1 MNEALPVA
9 DTLKYTF
16 PEELP
21 ISARAD
27 EIAALLQEKRIVIVC
42 GATGSG
48 KTTQLPKIALKAGC
62 GRHGRIGCT
71 QPRRIAA
78 SSLCKR
84 VSSELN
90 VASGGIVGYKVRFD
104 DNTTKDTL
112 IKFMT
117 DGILL
122 AETREDR
129 LLRQYDCIILD
140 EVHERTLNIDFL
152 LGCLKLIMQKR
163 NDLKLIVSS
172 ATLESGR
179 ISEFFDGAP
188 VVEVEGRT
196 YPVED
201 VWLPPEEETELP
213 ETVADGVKFLTDMD
227 PRGDI
232 LVFLPGEREIRE
244 CTDMLR
250 GRGIPQENLLP
261 LFGRLSSGEQQ
272 RVFSPSGHRR
282 IILATNVAETSL
294 TIPGIR
300 YVVDTGLVRL
310 SRYNPRSRIQE
321 LRVETVSKASS
332 MQRRGR
338 CGRTR
343 DGICVHLYSEEDF
356 QNAADFTPPEIQRA
370 SLAGVILQMASL
382 NLPPLG
388 KFPLVDEPAPALIR
402 EGYRALDD
410 IGAVAGPDH
419 RITKLGRLLSSMP
432 VDPHLGK
439 MLLEAKQ
446 KKVLPEMLVIA
457 AFLSIQDPAE
467 RPFEKA
473 AEADGAHRKFASDK
487 SDFLGILTLW
497 NAIRKA
503 YSEAN
508 GSYQAI
514 RRFAKTNYYNYRR
527 LREWENLVD
536 DLNDVLPNRLP
547 MQAKNLVIEL
557 ERVSY
562 DALHTSILSGIP
574 RNLSCFEPEQKLYSD
589 MASKKFI
596 MFPGSGMAKRKNT
609 PKWLMFFSLME
620 TSRVFSRCNAEA
632 KPEWLEQVAPQLCSK
647 VYDAAEWDQESGF
660 VYAREKIR
668 AGALLIHPGRRR
680 HYGAVNPVEARKIF
694 IQQGLATGLA
704 YSRGTWLEKFSKE
717 INRLRDYEIRLRRPD
732 SLVQDVFLEQWFEE
746 HLPEHINSTADILKD
761 WIAVHKDYAPDI
773 KIMLEEAGGFDP
785 KDYPDFLVSSGERF
799 KLKYKFDPGESKD
812 GLFLLVPDDNLNLL
826 DRYLPDYL
834 VPGMLQE
841 KVEFLL
847 KTLPKMQR
855 LKLNPLRETAEFF
868 ALSCQDGTVFTDQP
882 LTDALSG
889 WLEEN
894 YDVRPEFDPER
905 LPEHLV
911 MKLAILNENG
921 KISKILREYP
931 SEPGRS
937 SALGATVSSVKKW
950 SAVQC
955 KDWPG
960 DFPQTVNISGKSGTI
975 GYPALTAEALTVGT
989 RVFLKEC
996 EAIHSQRQGLV
1007 KLFSILQ
1014 PGLMKQL
1021 RSGAKLPGNILMT
1034 FFMEYKDWQS
1044 DAADNA
1050 VLKGFGCPPESI
1062 HSEQLFRS
1070 ALERARGESWGCLE
1084 KDLLFLKEIFSLY
1097 EKLLPFYKKLRGDSD
1112 SAMEIKAHLKL
1123 LFRPGFLRFTEALEH
1138 YPRYLK
1144 ALSVR
1149 AQRASNSL
1157 ASDAAKGVDLKPW
1170 IEKQRLAL
1178 EMVPAVRT
1186 APGLVDF
1193 FLLVEEAK
1201 INRYAPEIRTLG
1213 KTGTSALEKAWNE
1226 VRLG

>member
-1 MNEALPVA
+1 MEKKLRIA
-9 DTLKYTF
+9 DSLNYSF

-21 ISARAD
+21 ISKHAE
-27 EIAALLQEKRIVIVC
+27 EIAGLLREKRVVIVC

-62 GRHGRIGCT
+62 GRNGRIGCT

-90 VASGGIVGYKVRFD
+90 VAPGGIVGYKVRFD
-104 DNTTKDTL
+104 DNTSKDTL

-152 LGCLKLIMQKR
+152 LGCLKLILQKR
-163 NDLKLIVSS
+163 SDLRLIVSS
-172 ATLESGR
+172 ATLESSR
-179 ISEFFDGAP
+179 LSAFFDNAP
-188 VVEVEGRT
+188 VVEVEGRM

-201 VWLPPEEETELP
+201 VWLPPEEDMDLPESVAEGVRFITEL
-213 ETVADGVKFLTDMD
+213 DSS
-227 PRGDI
+227 GDI

-250 GRGIPQENLLP
+250 GRGIPAGTLLP

-272 RVFSPSGHRR
+272 RVFSPSNQRR

-321 LRVETVSKASS
+321 LRVEHVSRASAL
-332 MQRRGR
+332 QRRGR

-343 DGICVHLYSEEDF
+343 DGVCVHLYSEEVF
-356 QNAADFTPPEIQRA
+356 SESAEFTPPEIQRT

-388 KFPLVDEPAPALIR
+388 LFPLVDEPASALIR
-402 EGYRALDD
+402 EGYRELDD
-410 IGAVAGPDH
+410 IGAVSGQDH
-419 RITKLGRLLSSMP
+419 RITKLGRILSSMP
-432 VDPHLGK
+432 VDPQLGK
-439 MLLEAKQ
+439 MLLEARHR
-446 KKVLPEMLVIA
+446 KVLPEMLVIS

-473 AEADGAHRKFASDK
+473 ADADGAHRKFASEK

-497 NAIRKA
+497 NGVRNV
-503 YSEAN
+503 YSDAG
-508 GSYQAI
+508 GSYQAVK
-514 RRFAKTNYYNYRR
+514 RFAKLNYYNYRR

-536 DLNDVLPNRLP
+536 DLNDVLPDRLSV
-547 MQAKNLVIEL
+547 QARNLVFDL
-557 ERVSY
+557 ERIHY
-562 DALHTSILSGIP
+562 DGLHTSILSGIP
-574 RNLSCFEPEQKLYSD
+574 RNLSCYDPELKQYSD
-589 MASKKFI
+589 MTGKKFI
-596 MFPGSGMAKRKNT
+596 MFPGSGMARRKS
-609 PKWLMFFSLME
+609 PPRWLLSFSFME

-632 KPEWLEQVAPQLCSK
+632 KPEWMEQIAPQLCKK
-647 VYDAAEWDQESGF
+647 VYDAAEWDQKSGF
-660 VYAREKIR
+660 VYAREKVR

-680 HYGAVNPVEARKIF
+680 HYGAVDPVESRKIF

-704 YSRGTWLEKFSKE
+704 SARGTWLDRFSGGIRK
-717 INRLRDYEIRLRRPD
+717 LREYEIRLRRPD
-732 SLVQDVFLEQWFEE
+732 MLVQERFLEEWFLE

-761 WIAVHKDYAPDI
+761 WMAVHKDYAPDI
-773 KIMLEEAGGFDP
+773 KLLLEEAGGFSP
-785 KDYPDFLVSSGERF
+785 EDYPEFLRCSGERF
-799 KLKYKFDPGESKD
+799 RLVYHFDPGEKKD
-812 GLFLLVPDDNLNLL
+812 GLHLLIPEDNLNLL

-841 KVEFLL
+841 KVEVLL
-847 KTLPKMQR
+847 RTLPKMQR
-855 LKLNPLRETAEFF
+855 LRLNPLKEAAELFT
-868 ALSCQDGTVFTDQP
+868 LSCKEKTVFTDQP
-882 LTDALSG
+882 LVDALSD
-889 WLEEN
+889 WVEEN
-894 YDVRPEFDPER
+894 YEFRPEFDQEK
-905 LPEHLV
+905 LPEYLI
-911 MKLAILNENG
+911 MKLVILNDQG
-921 KISKILREYP
+921 RVSKILREYP

-937 SALGATVSSVKKW
+937 SALGANVSAVKKW

-960 DFPQTVNISGKSGTI
+960 DFPEQVDISGKSGTI
-975 GYPALTAEALTVGT
+975 GYPALAAEALTVGI
-989 RVFLKEC
+989 RVFLKQS
-996 EAIHSQRQGLV
+996 EAIHSQRSGLV

-1034 FFMEYKDWQS
+1034 LFMNYRDWQS

-1050 VLKGFGCPPESI
+1050 VLKGFGCPPETI
-1062 HSEQLFRS
+1062 RSEQLFRS

-1084 KDLLFLKEIFSLY
+1084 KDLEFLKEIASQY
-1097 EKLLPFYKKLRGDSD
+1097 EKILPFYRKLRSD
-1112 SAMEIKAHLKL
+1112 SPTKIEIRAHLDL
-1123 LFRPGFLRFTEALEH
+1123 LFRPGFLRLPEAVVQ
-1138 YPRYLK
+1138 YPRYLR
-1144 ALSVR
+1144 AIGVR
-1149 AQRASNSL
+1149 VQRALNSPGTD
-1157 ASDAAKGVDLKPW
+1157 SAKGTDLKAW

-1178 EMVPAVRT
+1178 EMVPSVRT
-1186 APGLVDF
+1186 APGLLNF
-1193 FLLVEEAK
+1193 FLLVEEAR
-1201 INRYAPEIRTLG
+1201 INRYAPEIRTLN
-1213 KTGTSALEKAWNE
+1213 KTGIPALEKAWDE
-1226 VRLG
+1226 VRLS

>member
-1 MNEALPVA
+1 MNQKPCIA
-9 DTLKYTF
+9 DTLTYSF

-21 ISARAD
+21 ISAHAAN
-27 EIAALLQEKRIVIVC
+27 IAELLNEKRVVIVC

-62 GRHGRIGCT
+62 GRKGRIGCT

-90 VASGGIVGYKVRFD
+90 VAPGGIVGYKVRFD
-104 DNTTKDTL
+104 DNTSKDTL

-152 LGCLKLIMQKR
+152 LGCLKLILKQRK
-163 NDLKLIVSS
+163 DLKLIVSS
-172 ATLESGR
+172 ATLESSR

-201 VWLPPEEETELP
+201 VWLPPAEDAEMP
-213 ETVADGVKFLTDMD
+213 ESVADGVQFLTEMD
-227 PRGDI
+227 PHGDI

-244 CTDMLR
+244 CTDMLK
-250 GRGIPQENLLP
+250 GRGIPPESLLP

-272 RVFSPSGHRR
+272 RVFSPSGKRR

-321 LRVETVSKASS
+321 LRIETVSQASA

-343 DGICVHLYSEEDF
+343 DGVCVHLYEEEEF
-356 QNAADFTPPEIQRA
+356 RNSAEFTPPEIQRA

-388 KFPLVDEPAPALIR
+388 SFPLIDEPAPALIR
-402 EGYRALDD
+402 EGYRTLND
-410 IGAVAGPDH
+410 IGAVAGSEH
-419 RITKLGRLLSSMP
+419 RITRLGRLLSSMP

-439 MLLEAKQ
+439 MLLEAKNRR
-446 KKVLPEMLVIA
+446 VLPELLVIS

-473 AEADGAHRKFASDK
+473 QEADTAHRKFASDK

-497 NAIRKA
+497 NEIRKT
-503 YSEAN
+503 YSEAGN
-508 GSYQAI
+508 SYQAI
-514 RRFAKTNYYNYRR
+514 RRFAKSNFYNYRR

-536 DLNDVLPNRLP
+536 DLNDVLPNKFP
-547 MQAKNLVIEL
+547 AQAKNIIIDLDRIHF
-557 ERVSY
+557 
-562 DALHTSILSGIP
+562 DAVHLSILSGIP
-574 RNLSCFEPEQKLYSD
+574 RNLAAFDPELKQFSD
-589 MASKKFI
+589 MTGKKFI
-596 MFPGSGMAKRKNT
+596 MFPGSGMAKRKNP

-632 KPEWLEQVAPQLCSK
+632 KPEWLEQVAPHLCTK
-647 VYDAAEWDQESGF
+647 VYDAPDWAPQSGF

-668 AGALLIHPGRRR
+668 AGSLLIHPGRRR
-680 HYGAVNPVEARKIF
+680 HYGAVDPVEARKIF
-694 IQQGLATGLA
+694 IQMGLATGA
-704 YSRGTWLEKFSKE
+704 ASANGTWLEAFHKE
-717 INRLRDYEIRLRRPD
+717 MKKLREYETRLRRPD
-732 SLVQDVFLEQWFEE
+732 SLVNEPFLEEWFLD
-746 HLPEHINSTADILKD
+746 HLPQNINSTADIIKD
-761 WIAVHKDYAPDI
+761 WKENHKNYAPETKDL
-773 KIMLEEAGGFDP
+773 LEEAGGFDP
-785 KDYPDFLVSSGERF
+785 KDYPDFLFSSGERF
-799 KLKYKFDPGESKD
+799 KLLYKFEPGEPKD
-812 GLFLLVPDDNLNLL
+812 GLHLLVPEDHLNLL

-834 VPGMLQE
+834 VPGMLAE
-841 KVEFLL
+841 KVETLL
-847 KTLPKMQR
+847 KTLPKMYR
-855 LKLNPLRETAEFF
+855 IKLNPVRDTAELF
-868 ALSCQDGTVFTDQP
+868 ALSCQDGSVFTGQP
-882 LTDALSG
+882 LTDALAEWISDQ
-889 WLEEN
+889 
-894 YDVRPEFDPER
+894 YDFLPEFDPER
-905 LPEHLV
+905 LPEYLI
-911 MKLAILNENG
+911 MKLAILNE
-921 KISKILREYP
+921 KRLVTKTLREYP
-931 SEPGRS
+931 ADPGRS
-937 SALGATVSSVKKW
+937 SALGATVSAVKKW

-960 DFPQTVNISGKSGTI
+960 DFPDQVNISGKSGTI

-989 RVFLKEC
+989 RVFLKKS

-1014 PGLMKQL
+1014 PALMKQL
-1021 RSGAKLPGNILMT
+1021 RSGAKLPGNILLS
-1034 FFMEYKDWQS
+1034 FFMDYKDWQS

-1050 VLKGFGCPPESI
+1050 VISALGLPPEEI
-1062 HSEQLFRS
+1062 RTGQVFRI
-1070 ALERARGESWGCLE
+1070 AMEKARGEAWENLE
-1084 KDLLFLKEIFSLY
+1084 QQLEQIKECYSLF
-1097 EKLLPFYKKLRGDSD
+1097 EKIQPFRKKLRGDSQP
-1112 SAMEIKAHLKL
+1112 AMEIKDHLKL
-1123 LFRPGFLRFTEALEH
+1123 LFRPGFLRLPELLSE
-1138 YPRYLK
+1138 YPRYLR
-1144 ALSVR
+1144 ALAVR
-1149 AQRASNSL
+1149 AQRAANSPG
-1157 ASDAAKGVDLKPW
+1157 SDPAKGADLLPW
-1170 IEKQRLAL
+1170 IEKQKLAL
-1178 EMVPAVRT
+1178 QMVPAVRT
-1186 APGLVDF
+1186 APGLLDF

-1201 INRYAPEIRTLG
+1201 INRYAPEIRTKM
-1213 KTGTSALEKAWNE
+1213 KTGTNALEKAWND
-1226 VRLG
+1226 VRLS